1 LGYSFSLL
9 VKLVLL
15 QALRLTGIGLA
26 IGLPVSFVVNRAMA
40 SLVFGIVSVN
50 VGVLAGFAALLV
62 IVTLIAGY
70 IPARRAMRVDPMVAL
85 RYE

>member
-1 LGYSFSLL
+1 M
-9 VKLVLL
+9 KLVLL

-40 SLVFGIVSVN
+40 SLVFGIVSAN